1 MQHERFYK
9 HMPRAVD
16 NSTISTGTISLR
28 VTPNADVR
36 GIAMR
41 LATECRI
48 PEHAVIQQNGSTSPH
63 ADFNRA
69 AEKKGREI
77 TFHLTWQRV
86 GKDVE
91 FMRRQ
96 ITNVLLG
103 LGPENLE
110 EIIQIEVLNEE
121 EVTAR
126 EEALQ
131 KQQAPVEPLRL
142 LDIA

>member
-1 MQHERFYK
+1 MSSERFYK
-9 HMPRAVD
+9 HMPRAED
-16 NSTISTGTISLR
+16 NSTVSTGTISLR
-28 VTPNADVR
+28 VAPNADVR

-86 GKDVE
+86 GADVE
-91 FMRRQ
+91 RMRKQ
-96 ITNVLLG
+96 ITRVLLG
-103 LGPENLE
+103 LDNELE
-110 EIIQIEVLNEE
+110 EIMKIEVLSEE

-131 KQQAPVEPLRL
+131 KQQAPAEPLRL